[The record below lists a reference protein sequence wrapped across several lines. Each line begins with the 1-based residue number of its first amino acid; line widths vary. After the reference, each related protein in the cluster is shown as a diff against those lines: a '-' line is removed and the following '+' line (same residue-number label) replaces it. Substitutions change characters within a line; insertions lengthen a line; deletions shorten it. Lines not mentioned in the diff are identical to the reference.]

1 MKQNNKLNVNVGK
14 ENAKVL
20 AWFRKHKAEIE
31 LMQRLQPKSQVIM
44 LLNKIIEYHNSTGRW
59 PMLLPRSAWVL
70 QNAFGDPLPLE
81 IQKG

>member
-59 PMLLPRSAWVL
+59 PLLLPRSAWVL
-70 QNAFGDPLPLE
+70 KNAFGDALPLE
-81 IQKG
+81 IQK